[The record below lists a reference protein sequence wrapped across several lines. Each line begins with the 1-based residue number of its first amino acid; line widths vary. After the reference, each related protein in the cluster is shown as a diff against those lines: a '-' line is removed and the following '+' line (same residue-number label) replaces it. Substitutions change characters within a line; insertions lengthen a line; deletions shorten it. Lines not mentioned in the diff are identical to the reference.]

1 MYSNDLQHGG
11 NKQGGSEYK
20 QYNKVCEYANSP
32 IIFTETNSLKQKS
45 IPDEFQELARRTSGK
60 RTEHSQTYV
69 STRSSEVQQ
78 CQHLKGEGYMR
89 IIFLLFTTL
98 ITLSACNKKVKET
111 IGIVTPGPDEYRVQ
125 RNKTLEVPPH
135 YELPSIEKK
144 YTKSHKVYSPKNLN
158 DGEQALIEDMEK

>member
-1 MYSNDLQHGG
+1 MYPNDLKHGD
-11 NKQGGSEYK
+11 NKQGVNELGIHE
-20 QYNKVCEYANSP
+20 VREHANSP

-45 IPDEFQELARRTSGK
+45 IQDEFQELARR
-60 RTEHSQTYV
+60 SQTIV
-69 STRSSEVQQ
+69 PTRNSIVPQR
-78 CQHLKGEGYMR
+78 QHLKGEGYMR

-98 ITLSACNKKVKET
+98 VTLSACNKKVKET

-144 YTKSHKVYSPKNLN
+144 DTKSHKVYSPKNLN

>member
-11 NKQGGSEYK
+11 NKQGVSERS
-20 QYNKVCEYANSP
+20 VHEVREYANSP
-32 IIFTETNSLKQKS
+32 IVFAETNSLKQKS
-45 IPDEFQELARRTSGK
+45 
-60 RTEHSQTYV
+60 
-69 STRSSEVQQ
+69 
-78 CQHLKGEGYMR
+78 MR

-98 ITLSACNKKVKET
+98 VTLSACNKKVKET
-111 IGIVTPGPDEYRVQ
+111 IGIVTPSPDEYRVQ

-144 YTKSHKVYSPKNLN
+144 DTKSHKVYSPKNLN

>member
-1 MYSNDLQHGG
+1 MYSNDLKHGG

-20 QYNKVCEYANSP
+20 QYNKVCQYANSP
-32 IIFTETNSLKQKS
+32 IIFAETNYLKQKS
-45 IPDEFQELARRTSGK
+45 
-60 RTEHSQTYV
+60 
-69 STRSSEVQQ
+69 
-78 CQHLKGEGYMR
+78 MR

-98 ITLSACNKKVKET
+98 VTLSACNKKVKET

-144 YTKSHKVYSPKNLN
+144 DTKSHKIHSPKNLN
-158 DGEQALIEDMEK
+158 DGEQALIEDMEN